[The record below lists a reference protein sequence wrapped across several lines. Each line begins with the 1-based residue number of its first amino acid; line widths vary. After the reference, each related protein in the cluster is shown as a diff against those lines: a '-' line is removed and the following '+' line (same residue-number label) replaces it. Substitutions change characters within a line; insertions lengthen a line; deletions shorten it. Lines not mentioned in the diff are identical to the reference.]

1 MCIVYMEVARAA
13 VFIRRIYSL
22 WQSIDNFHRTDGRR
36 SSDLARD
43 VLSALI
49 FSRRGKLATA
59 VCCADVSCAFCCLQL
74 QCRARVRHISINTF
88 TPQVHSEEFF
98 AGIQILS
105 PNPMQLIEGR
115 KFYNIQII
123 YLIARMEP
131 AANAFGKEVNIN
143 SKREK

>member
-1 MCIVYMEVARAA
+1 MEVARAA

-59 VCCADVSCAFCCLQL
+59 VCCADVSCAF
-74 QCRARVRHISINTF
+74 
-88 TPQVHSEEFF
+88 F
-98 AGIQILS
+98 AVYS
-105 PNPMQLIEGR
+105 CN
-115 KFYNIQII
+115 
-123 YLIARMEP
+123 
-131 AANAFGKEVNIN
+131 AAPGCVT
-143 SKREK
+143 SQ